1 MIRRS
6 IVFLLLLSL
15 VAPLNSGAAAWMSLS
30 MSEQGEANHA
40 STDDHRHADHPMH
53 GDGHAHGQHADG
65 HLHNPQP
72 HGSSPAHDGHGGHGD
87 RQDGDKYGDRHDA
100 AHSQGMHGDGH
111 AHGHHTGDH
120 PHHPQPHGSAPA
132 HDDGHAAGHE
142 ATHSPEMHGDRNA
155 HDHHGAAQLHESH
168 SDGHSEA
175 DCESECLS
183 CTNHCSSL
191 ALLSQSN
198 EGENGNLAIALSP
211 SHRLS
216 SLAEKLLR
224 PPILA

>member
-1 MIRRS
+1 MTRRS

-30 MSEQGEANHA
+30 MSEQGEANQA
-40 STDDHRHADHPMH
+40 SSDDHRHADHPIH

-65 HLHNPQP
+65 H
-72 HGSSPAHDGHGGHGD
+72 
-87 RQDGDKYGDRHDA
+87 
-100 AHSQGMHGDGH
+100 
-111 AHGHHTGDH
+111 
-120 PHHPQPHGSAPA
+120 PHHPQPHAQ
-132 HDDGHAAGHE
+132 DGHGDGHE
-142 ATHSPEMHGDRNA
+142 AAHSPEMHGDRNA
-155 HDHHGAAQLHESH
+155 YDHHGAAQLHESH

-175 DCESECLS
+175 DCEAECLS

-198 EGENGNLAIALSP
+198 ESENGNQAYASSP
-211 SHRLS
+211 SRCLS

-224 PPILA
+224 PPILV

>member
-1 MIRRS
+1 MIRRA

-30 MSEQGEANHA
+30 MSEQGEANQA

-53 GDGHAHGQHADG
+53 GDGHAHDQHADG
-65 HLHNPQP
+65 HPHNPQP
-72 HGSSPAHDGHGGHGD
+72 HGSAPAHDGHGGHGD
-87 RQDGDKYGDRHDA
+87 RQDGDKHGDRHDA
-100 AHSQGMHGDGH
+100 AHSQGIHG
-111 AHGHHTGDH
+111 
-120 PHHPQPHGSAPA
+120 
-132 HDDGHAAGHE
+132 DGHAAGHE
-142 ATHSPEMHGDRNA
+142 ATHSPDMHGDRNA

-198 EGENGNLAIALSP
+198 EGENGNLALASSP
-211 SHRLS
+211 SHCLS

-224 PPILA
+224 PPILV

>member
-40 STDDHRHADHPMH
+40 STDDQRHADHPMH

-65 HLHNPQP
+65 HPHNPQP
-72 HGSSPAHDGHGGHGD
+72 HGSAPAHDGHGGHGD
-87 RQDGDKYGDRHDA
+87 RQDGDKHGDRHDA
-100 AHSQGMHGDGH
+100 AHSQGMHG
-111 AHGHHTGDH
+111 
-120 PHHPQPHGSAPA
+120 
-132 HDDGHAAGHE
+132 DGHAAGHE

-198 EGENGNLAIALSP
+198 EGENGNLAFASSP
-211 SHRLS
+211 SHCLS

>member
-30 MSEQGEANHA
+30 MSEQGEANQA

-53 GDGHAHGQHADG
+53 GDGHAHEQHADG
-65 HLHNPQP
+65 HPHNPQP
-72 HGSSPAHDGHGGHGD
+72 HGSAPAHEEHGGHGD
-87 RQDGDKYGDRHDA
+87 RHGGRHDA

-111 AHGHHTGDH
+111 A
-120 PHHPQPHGSAPA
+120 
-132 HDDGHAAGHE
+132 AG
-142 ATHSPEMHGDRNA
+142 
-155 HDHHGAAQLHESH
+155 HESH
-168 SDGHSEA
+168 SEGHSEA

-191 ALLSQSN
+191 ALLSESN
-198 EGENGNLAIALSP
+198 ESENGNLAIAWSP

>member
-1 MIRRS
+1 MVHRS
-6 IVFLLLLSL
+6 VVFLLLLSL

-30 MSEQGEANHA
+30 MSEQGEANQA

-53 GDGHAHGQHADG
+53 GDGHAHDQHADG
-65 HLHNPQP
+65 HPHNPQP
-72 HGSSPAHDGHGGHGD
+72 HGSAPAHEEHGGHGD
-87 RQDGDKYGDRHDA
+87 RHGDRHDA

-111 AHGHHTGDH
+111 A
-120 PHHPQPHGSAPA
+120 
-132 HDDGHAAGHE
+132 AGHE
-142 ATHSPEMHGDRNA
+142 ATHSPEMHGNRNA

-191 ALLSQSN
+191 ALLSESN
-198 EGENGNLAIALSP
+198 ESENGNLAIAWSP

>member
-1 MIRRS
+1 MVHRS
-6 IVFLLLLSL
+6 VVFLLLLSL

-30 MSEQGEANHA
+30 MSEQGEANQA

-53 GDGHAHGQHADG
+53 GDGHAHDQHADG
-65 HLHNPQP
+65 HPHNPQP
-72 HGSSPAHDGHGGHGD
+72 HGSAPAHDGHGGHGD
-87 RQDGDKYGDRHDA
+87 RQDGDKHGDRHDA
-100 AHSQGMHGDGH
+100 AHSQGMHG
-111 AHGHHTGDH
+111 
-120 PHHPQPHGSAPA
+120 
-132 HDDGHAAGHE
+132 DGHAAGHE

-191 ALLSQSN
+191 ALLSESN
-198 EGENGNLAIALSP
+198 ESENGNLAIAWSP

>member
-1 MIRRS
+1 MVHRS
-6 IVFLLLLSL
+6 VVFLLLLSL

-30 MSEQGEANHA
+30 MSEQGEANQA

-53 GDGHAHGQHADG
+53 GDGHAHDQHADG
-65 HLHNPQP
+65 HPHN
-72 HGSSPAHDGHGGHGD
+72 
-87 RQDGDKYGDRHDA
+87 
-100 AHSQGMHGDGH
+100 
-111 AHGHHTGDH
+111 
-120 PHHPQPHGSAPA
+120 PQPHGSAPA

-183 CTNHCSSL
+183 CTNHCSSP
-191 ALLSQSN
+191 ALLSESN
-198 EGENGNLAIALSP
+198 ESENGNLAIAWSP

>member
-1 MIRRS
+1 MVNRS
-6 IVFLLLLSL
+6 AVFLLLLSL

-65 HLHNPQP
+65 HPHNPQP
-72 HGSSPAHDGHGGHGD
+72 HGSAPAHDGHGD
-87 RQDGDKYGDRHDA
+87 RQDGDKHGDRHDA
-100 AHSQGMHGDGH
+100 AHSQGIHG
-111 AHGHHTGDH
+111 
-120 PHHPQPHGSAPA
+120 
-132 HDDGHAAGHE
+132 DGHAAGHE

-191 ALLSQSN
+191 ALLSESN
-198 EGENGNLAIALSP
+198 ESENGNLAIAWSP

-224 PPILA
+224 PPILV

>member
-1 MIRRS
+1 MVHRS
-6 IVFLLLLSL
+6 VVFLLLLSL

-30 MSEQGEANHA
+30 MSEQGEANQA

-53 GDGHAHGQHADG
+53 GDGHAHDQHADG
-65 HLHNPQP
+65 HPHNPQP
-72 HGSSPAHDGHGGHGD
+72 HGSAPAHDGHGGHGD
-87 RQDGDKYGDRHDA
+87 RQDGDKHGDRHDA
-100 AHSQGMHGDGH
+100 AHSQGMHG
-111 AHGHHTGDH
+111 
-120 PHHPQPHGSAPA
+120 
-132 HDDGHAAGHE
+132 DGHAAGHE
-142 ATHSPEMHGDRNA
+142 ATHSPEMHGDRDA

-191 ALLSQSN
+191 ALLSESN
-198 EGENGNLAIALSP
+198 ESENGNLAIAWSP

>member
-1 MIRRS
+1 MTRKS

-30 MSEQGEANHA
+30 MSDQGEANQA
-40 STDDHRHADHPMH
+40 SSDDHRHADHPMH
-53 GDGHAHGQHADG
+53 GDEHVHGQHADC
-65 HLHNPQP
+65 
-72 HGSSPAHDGHGGHGD
+72 
-87 RQDGDKYGDRHDA
+87 
-100 AHSQGMHGDGH
+100 
-111 AHGHHTGDH
+111 H
-120 PHHPQPHGSAPA
+120 PHNPQPHGSAPA
-132 HDDGHAAGHE
+132 HDGHE
-142 ATHSPEMHGDRNA
+142 AAHSSEMHGDGNA
-155 HDHHGAAQLHESH
+155 HVHHGTAQQRDTNI
-168 SDGHSEA
+168 DGHSEA

-191 ALLSQSN
+191 ALLSESN
-198 EGENGNLAIALSP
+198 ESENGNLAIAWSP

>member
-1 MIRRS
+1 MVHRS
-6 IVFLLLLSL
+6 VVFLLLLSL

-30 MSEQGEANHA
+30 MSEQGEANQA

-53 GDGHAHGQHADG
+53 GDGHAHDQHADG
-65 HLHNPQP
+65 HPHNPQP
-72 HGSSPAHDGHGGHGD
+72 HGSAPAHDGHGGHGD
-87 RQDGDKYGDRHDA
+87 RQDGDKHGDRHDA
-100 AHSQGMHGDGH
+100 AHSQGMHG
-111 AHGHHTGDH
+111 
-120 PHHPQPHGSAPA
+120 
-132 HDDGHAAGHE
+132 DGHAAGHE

-191 ALLSQSN
+191 ALLSESN
-198 EGENGNLAIALSP
+198 ESEKGNLAIAWSP

>member
-1 MIRRS
+1 MVHRS
-6 IVFLLLLSL
+6 VVFLLLLSL

-30 MSEQGEANHA
+30 MSEQGEANQA

-53 GDGHAHGQHADG
+53 GDGHAHDQHADG
-65 HLHNPQP
+65 HPHNPQP
-72 HGSSPAHDGHGGHGD
+72 YGSAPAHDGHGGHGD
-87 RQDGDKYGDRHDA
+87 RQDGDKHGDRHDA
-100 AHSQGMHGDGH
+100 AHSQGMHG
-111 AHGHHTGDH
+111 
-120 PHHPQPHGSAPA
+120 
-132 HDDGHAAGHE
+132 DGHAAGHE

-191 ALLSQSN
+191 ALLSESN
-198 EGENGNLAIALSP
+198 ESENGNLAIAWSP

>member
-1 MIRRS
+1 MVRRFV
-6 IVFLLLLSL
+6 VFLLLLSL

-30 MSEQGEANHA
+30 MSEQGEANQA

-53 GDGHAHGQHADG
+53 GDGHAHDQHADG
-65 HLHNPQP
+65 HPHNPQP
-72 HGSSPAHDGHGGHGD
+72 HGSAPAHDGHGD
-87 RQDGDKYGDRHDA
+87 RQDGDKHGDRHDA
-100 AHSQGMHGDGH
+100 AHSQGMHG
-111 AHGHHTGDH
+111 
-120 PHHPQPHGSAPA
+120 
-132 HDDGHAAGHE
+132 DGHAAGHE

-191 ALLSQSN
+191 ALLSEFN
-198 EGENGNLAIALSP
+198 ESENGNLAIAWSP

>member
-1 MIRRS
+1 MVHRS
-6 IVFLLLLSL
+6 VVFLLLLSL

-30 MSEQGEANHA
+30 MSEQGEANQA

-53 GDGHAHGQHADG
+53 GDGHAHEQHADG
-65 HLHNPQP
+65 HPHNPQP
-72 HGSSPAHDGHGGHGD
+72 HGSAPAHDGHGGHGD
-87 RQDGDKYGDRHDA
+87 RQDGDKHGDRHDA
-100 AHSQGMHGDGH
+100 AHSQGIHG
-111 AHGHHTGDH
+111 
-120 PHHPQPHGSAPA
+120 
-132 HDDGHAAGHE
+132 DGHAAGHE

-191 ALLSQSN
+191 ALLSESN
-198 EGENGNLAIALSP
+198 ESENGNLALASSP
-211 SHRLS
+211 SHCLS

-224 PPILA
+224 PPILV